1 MSRLPKPPP
10 VEPARYGVAARK
22 YATDMA
28 AELDWLRTDG
38 RCPALADAL
47 SLQANDL
54 VKLVDE
60 AMKNDVGG
68 QNVAPHL
75 LTTMDAQLHEL
86 SYLRRWVG

>member
-1 MSRLPKPPP
+1 MTRLPEPPSVP
-10 VEPARYGVAARK
+10 PARYGVAARK

-38 RCPALADAL
+38 KCPALADAI
-47 SLQANDL
+47 SLQAGDL

-60 AMKNDVGG
+60 AMKNGVAG

-86 SYLRRWVG
+86 SFLRRWVG